1 MTYFIFILTN
11 FRFLLLTI
19 LMTGFSSFGQTFY
32 ISLFGGE
39 IRSFYGLTSGQFGG
53 YYSVATLASGF
64 TILWLGSVVD
74 RYDLKKIVV
83 VVISLLAISCLMMGL
98 STHWIGLI
106 LSFYLL
112 RLFGQGFMTHTAMTA
127 TGRYF
132 DANRGKAISV
142 TESGFPVGQSVLP
155 ILTVWL
161 IGFIGWRET
170 WISSAIFLL
179 VFFLPL
185 ALWLLKGQQQRHLDY
200 LQSQQQAVA
209 ASGDT
214 AGTTNWTRKQIL
226 SDSRFYIILPMLL
239 SAPFILTGL
248 FFHQVH
254 LAMEKNWTLA
264 LMATGLIAFSIT
276 QIAGNLIAGGLIDK
290 FSSRKLYGWSA
301 LPLIFGL
308 LIFSMGNGTENLV
321 IYLLLAGLTA
331 GMGGTFGNA
340 IWPEMYGT
348 KHLGAIRSMAGFI
361 MIVATALSPA
371 FFGWLIDQS
380 VSMNQIALFSA
391 GYTLLSLLV
400 IQIARKFHYF

>member
-1 MTYFIFILTN
+1 LTYFIFILTN

-185 ALWLLKGQQQRHLDY
+185 AL
-200 LQSQQQAVA
+200 
-209 ASGDT
+209 
-214 AGTTNWTRKQIL
+214 
-226 SDSRFYIILPMLL
+226 
-239 SAPFILTGL
+239 
-248 FFHQVH
+248 
-254 LAMEKNWTLA
+254 
-264 LMATGLIAFSIT
+264 MATGLIAFSIT